1 MNEFQKA
8 ENKGRQLFKSF
19 LDQIGATG
27 QPTEDSYD
35 RVDYYF
41 QIKGKKA
48 VAEIKV
54 RNAYYSDYL
63 IEKDKLQALEDTKAQ
78 EGLDGAYYVCFYR
91 NQMYIFSTN
100 TIKQYGRPQKKYC
113 KRTTMGM
120 DDYVLKDVI
129 LVPTDKA
136 NRFDL
141 VDGIWQKRNP
151 TQP

>member
-41 QIKGKKA
+41 QINGKKA

-63 IEKDKLQALEDTKAQ
+63 IEADKLQALLQEKEDK
-78 EGLDGAYYVCFYR
+78 GLDGAYYVCFYG
-91 NQMYIFSTN
+91 NQMYLFSTN
-100 TIKQYGRPQKKYC
+100 AIKQYGRPQRKYC

-120 DDYVLKDVI
+120 CDYVLKDVI
-129 LVPTDKA
+129 LIPTDKA
-136 NRFDL
+136 SRYDL
-141 VDGIWQKRNP
+141 LDGKWHKV
-151 TQP
+151 